1 MIRGAGETVL
11 LVEDD
16 EMLRCTT
23 ARVLAKFGYRV
34 LAATDGVEALQAFE
48 GNREEIRLV
57 VSDVVMPRLDGPG
70 LLRAIRKAGS
80 GVSFIFTSGR
90 SEDQLAAE
98 LDERPFRFLAKPW
111 NVQSLARAVREAL
124 EAATPEVQPA

>member
-1 MIRGAGETVL
+1 MSPATGETVL

-48 GNREEIRLV
+48 ENREEIRLV
-57 VSDVVMPRLDGPG
+57 ISDVVMPRLDGPG

-80 GVSFIFTSGR
+80 GVSFILTSGR

-98 LDERPFRFLAKPW
+98 LDERSFLFLAKPW
-111 NVQSLARAVREAL
+111 DVLTLTRAVREAL
-124 EAATPEVQPA
+124 DAPTPEVQTA